1 MYYKIRG
8 YNNLKPVLLYNDMVY
23 NKCEKNTLIKQY
35 KEYLKTKKIDMFE
48 VVSYLDNGKLKDIV
62 TYR

>member
-23 NKCEKNTLIKQY
+23 NKSEKNILIKQY
-35 KEYLKTKKIDMFE
+35 KKHLKDKEIDMFE
-48 VVSYLDNGKLKDIV
+48 VVSYLNNGKLKDIV
-62 TYR
+62 TYQ